1 MSPVNNLL
9 ICGVLQV
16 SLLALAGLLAIPVLR
31 HLRRNA
37 TVLLLHTLIG
47 ISVLSVAAFLPIPSW
62 LSAPDSSVPG
72 NVAQA
77 SSVELTADL
86 RPVADPPK
94 IAPVQFGLRE
104 YLAAGVEGFRTMNTP
119 APAVFIPE
127 QRVPTKETTWQPWQE
142 HRFLWLL
149 MGGILLGLMRLAGGL
164 WGVRCLIQ
172 SSRPLK
178 VAKLQETVDVLT
190 AEMRCPLNIEIRESQ
205 QLSMAATV
213 GWLKPVILLSS
224 QWRTWTDEQLRSV
237 LAHEIAHVARG
248 DFATSLIAQTGLIL
262 HFYHPLVHWLV
273 RQLRLEQEL
282 AADGL
287 AAQAVG
293 GSTVYLCSIGE
304 LALVNSR
311 EHVSWPA
318 HAFLPTR
325 RTFLRRIEML
335 RDLKLFSGQTSRA
348 VQIASLLAVVGM
360 TIGVA
365 GLRPP
370 EAVAQNPPTK
380 PAAVPEQTA
389 GAALAYEPAAS
400 IVSHVPEDAF
410 VVATVKV
417 PDLVPFYEA
426 ARKAMNAAEDAPP
439 IQQGEEQFVDLMKK
453 CRSVMLVVPAF
464 DRTTQVSEAIKA
476 DFVDSSARESAI
488 TALKRG
494 REFQKDTWDNVPV
507 ELADPPFADP
517 LACVRLGETTVI
529 FGTASTVRA
538 MLKAGDSS
546 QSSLTKSDAWK
557 AAESGTMALAVDAT
571 KLKTLLADAPQYPVM
586 AVLTPLW
593 MQASS
598 YTLGIGLKKEIS
610 LSLFAESP
618 DEKSAKTLES
628 SLTGGI
634 ALLSGLVANAQ
645 AQLPEDSSDKKVM
658 EILASFLATQQFER
672 TGNTMTLK
680 LAADQNIGDRLI
692 TEALVPSLIRARA
705 AAQRSLQANN
715 LKQVVLALHNYEAAN
730 GHFPPSVVIDKES
743 GVPRSWRVE
752 ILPYIDQAQLYQEY
766 RKNEAWDSEANK
778 AVLAKMPAT
787 YRHPS
792 QSSDSTMSSIFM
804 PYGEGLVAGRDDEK
818 GLQLRDVIDGLSN
831 TIVLVESKQDIP
843 WTKPEDLKFDLKAEK
858 LPSLGF
864 VPEGWHVA
872 MGDGSVRFIS
882 SSIDVWLMKGLL
894 TTSGGEVIPSP

>member
-9 ICGVLQV
+9 ICGILQV
-16 SLLALAGLLAIPVLR
+16 SLLALAGLLAIPILR

-47 ISVLSVAAFLPIPSW
+47 ISILTVAAFLPIPSW

-119 APAVFIPE
+119 TPAVFIPE
-127 QRVPTKETTWQPWQE
+127 QRVPTAEVTWQPWRE
-142 HRFLWLL
+142 HWFLWLL
-149 MGGILLGLMRLAGGL
+149 TCGILLGLIRLVGGL
-164 WGVRCLIQ
+164 WSVHCLIQ

-190 AEMRCPLNIEIRESQ
+190 AEMRCPLRIEIRESH

-213 GWLKPVILLSS
+213 GWRKPVILLSS
-224 QWRTWTDEQLRSV
+224 HWRTWTDEQLRSV

-348 VQIASLLAVVGM
+348 VRIASLLAVVGV

-370 EAVAQNPPTK
+370 EVAAQSPRTK
-380 PAAVPEQTA
+380 PAVAA
-389 GAALAYEPAAS
+389 GIGPGPALAAAPTAFA
-400 IVSHVPEDAF
+400 ISHVPEDAF
-410 VVATVKV
+410 VVATVNV
-417 PDLVPFYEA
+417 PDLVPFYDA

-439 IQQGEEQFVDLMKK
+439 IQEGERQFVDLMKK
-453 CRSVMLVVPAF
+453 CRSVMLVLAAV
-464 DRTTQVSEAIKA
+464 DRTTPDPVAIKA
-476 DFVDSSARESAI
+476 DFIDSSAREAAI
-488 TALKRG
+488 TALKSG

-507 ELADPPFADP
+507 EFADP
-517 LACVRLGETTVI
+517 LASVRLGETTVI
-529 FGTASTVRA
+529 YGHAPTVRR

-557 AAESGTMALAVDAT
+557 SAESGTIALAVDAT
-571 KLKTLLADAPQYPVM
+571 KLKTLMADAPQNPVTAM
-586 AVLTPLW
+586 LTPLW
-593 MQASS
+593 MQANS
-598 YTLGIGLKKEIS
+598 YTLGIGLKKDIS
-610 LSLFAESP
+610 LSLTAESP

-692 TEALVPSLIRARA
+692 TEALVPSVIRARA

-715 LKQVVLALHNYEAAN
+715 MKQVMLALHNYEAAN

-766 RKNEAWDSEANK
+766 RKNEPWDSEANK

-804 PYGEGLVAGRDDEK
+804 PYGEGLVAGPDDKE

-831 TIVLVESKQDIP
+831 TIALVESKQDIP
-843 WTKPEDLKFDLKAEK
+843 WTKPEDLKFDLTAEK

-882 SSIDVWLMKGLL
+882 SSIEVSLMKKLL